1 MIRNV
6 EHEDIDRILVIENT
20 SFPRPWSRKS
30 FETELFKDNCDFLV
44 YDIDGSI
51 AGYIVFWYIL
61 DEAELAVVA
70 VADGF
75 RRQGIAG
82 RLLTYCVEKNKNIN
96 VIYLEVEKTNTSAV
110 KLYEKKGFRT
120 NGEIKDYYGEGRHAL
135 RMSCLRKDYR
145 GDEYA

>member
-1 MIRNV
+1 LIRNA
-6 EHEDIDRILVIENT
+6 EHEDIDRILVIENS

-30 FETELFKDNCDFLV
+30 FEIELFKDNCDFLV
-44 YDIDGSI
+44 YDIDGDI

-96 VIYLEVEKTNTSAV
+96 VIYLEVEKTNVSAV

-135 RMSCLRKDYR
+135 RMSCQRKDYR
-145 GDEYA
+145 GDGYA